1 MQWIYLDGHPST
13 YQPPPT
19 GLNFGEQTEQV
30 FTFGDSRAPYGLV
43 KEITEKTGR
52 SEPDRNTIKGEWK
65 ITVICDY
72 VFKNEGVFGN

>member
-1 MQWIYLDGHPST
+1 MVTHPHINPL
-13 YQPPPT
+13 QQ
-19 GLNFGEQTEQV
+19 GLTSVNRQEQV

-52 SEPDRNTIKGEWK
+52 SEPDRNTIKVEWK

>member
-1 MQWIYLDGHPST
+1 MVTHPHINPL
-13 YQPPPT
+13 QQ
-19 GLNFGEQTEQV
+19 GLTSVNRQEQV

-52 SEPDRNTIKGEWK
+52 SEPDRNTIKGERK
-65 ITVICDY
+65 MTIICDY